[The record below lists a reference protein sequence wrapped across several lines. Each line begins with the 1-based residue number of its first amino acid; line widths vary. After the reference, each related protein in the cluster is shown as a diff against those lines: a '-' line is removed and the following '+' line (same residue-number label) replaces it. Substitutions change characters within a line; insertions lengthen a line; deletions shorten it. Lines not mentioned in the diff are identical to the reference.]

1 LREEQYWDNLI
12 YSYRNYNYNWQER
25 ENPCHEA
32 YYNENRI
39 VAQNILASNLGVI
52 AKQSNNNSYYF
63 AVTNIL
69 TTNPESGATVKLYNF
84 QQQEIGK
91 ATTDGE
97 GLAKIDANKYAS
109 FAIVSKDKNKTYIKL
124 ADGNSLSLSKFDVS
138 GNQLQRGLK
147 GYIYGERGVWRPG
160 DSLFLTFMLNDA
172 DNKLPKGHPVKME
185 VLDPQGKMIYKN
197 ITPNHVNNFYS
208 FVVPTSV
215 EDKTGSYSAKVSVG
229 GAHFYKNLRVE
240 TVKPNRLKIKVD
252 FENEVLTS
260 NEPLKGTLDVK
271 WLHGAVAKNI
281 KAEIKAKFSTSY
293 TSFKNYKNYEFND
306 PTRKFET
313 EEITIFDGNVDD
325 DGIAKINNTISVG
338 NNAPGMLN
346 VQFLV
351 RAFENG
357 GDFSLDAFTKTYAPY
372 SSFVGLKSPE
382 GNAYGSYF
390 TDTKQTFDLV
400 VVDANGK
407 PVKR

>member
-1 LREEQYWDNLI
+1 TDDSQNDGKWKAYSIDLSKHIKADPGAIYRVELSIKKEYSLFDCENYSNITNSEDDEDYYDDYYYEDDYYGGNYSQNSSEDDDLREEQYWDNLI
-12 YSYRNYNYNWQER
+12 YNYRNYNYNWRER
-25 ENPCHEA
+25 DNPCHEA
-32 YYNENRI
+32 YYNEERVI
-39 VAQNILASNLGVI
+39 AQNILASNLGVI
-52 AKQSNNNSYYF
+52 AKQSNNNRYYF

-69 TTNPESGATVKLYNF
+69 NTNPESGATVKLYNY

-109 FAIVSKDKNKTYIKL
+109 FAIVSKDNNKTYIKL

-208 FVVPTSV
+208 FIVPTSV

-229 GAHFYKNLRVE
+229 GAHFYKTLRVE
-240 TVKPNRLKIKVD
+240 TVKPNRLKIKVG

-293 TSFKNYKNYEFND
+293 T
-306 PTRKFET
+306 
-313 EEITIFDGNVDD
+313 
-325 DGIAKINNTISVG
+325 
-338 NNAPGMLN
+338 
-346 VQFLV
+346 
-351 RAFENG
+351 
-357 GDFSLDAFTKTYAPY
+357 
-372 SSFVGLKSPE
+372 
-382 GNAYGSYF
+382 
-390 TDTKQTFDLV
+390 
-400 VVDANGK
+400 
-407 PVKR
+407 